1 MSDGKL
7 NKKEVFPTMNQN
19 YKNHRKVDP
28 LYHFGTALL
37 GLIMLILSIVFFFQ
51 HVRSQLLLSGIV
63 LGFALLFVFVTVK
76 LRGYALQLQDRIIR
90 TEENFRYYRLTG
102 KLLDSKL
109 SLKQVIALRFTA
121 DEEFVDLVERT
132 VQENLSPDDIKK
144 AVRNWRADHHR
155 V

>member
-1 MSDGKL
+1 MVFL
-7 NKKEVFPTMNQN
+7 FKKEDFITMNQN

-37 GLIMLILSIVFFFQ
+37 GLIMLILSIVFFIQ
-51 HVRSQLLLSGIV
+51 HVGSQWLLSVIV
-63 LGFALLFVFVTVK
+63 LGFALMFFFVTVK

-102 KLLDSKL
+102 NLLDSKL
-109 SLKQVIALRFTA
+109 SLKQVIALRFT
-121 DEEFVDLVERT
+121 DDTEFVELVERAI
-132 VQENLSPDDIKK
+132 QENLSPDDIKK
-144 AVRNWRADHHR
+144 AVRNWRADFNR

>member
-7 NKKEVFPTMNQN
+7 NKKEVSPTMNQN

-28 LYHFGTALL
+28 IYHFGTALF

-63 LGFALLFVFVTVK
+63 LGFALLFFFVIVK

-90 TEENFRYYRLTG
+90 TEENFRYYLLTG